1 VRVQNVTFVGIDFQG
16 KLIENDGQKLMVAQE
31 QAGLLKR
38 WANLHGVMDRFLKH
52 TGAFFSSRRR
62 SYE

>member
-1 VRVQNVTFVGIDFQG
+1 MQNVTFVGIDFQG

-38 WANLHGVMDRFLKH
+38 WANLHGVMGRLPEAHWRILQLAKK
-52 TGAFFSSRRR
+52 
-62 SYE
+62 EL